1 MLCMLILL
9 VLRIVLRTVL
19 LLLLHQGSRLS
30 AINVPEQNV
39 ARLTRFF
46 NDYNWNGLMLGID
59 CGTLSVDQ
67 AFADFDNIFHYALEQ
82 IVGYSTVTVRERD
95 PPYITPFIKV
105 LLRKRNKLLR
115 RGKVYLARDY
125 LLPNRLAK

>member
-1 MLCMLILL
+1 
-9 VLRIVLRTVL
+9 
-19 LLLLHQGSRLS
+19 
-30 AINVPEQNV
+30 
-39 ARLTRFF
+39 
-46 NDYNWNGLMLGID
+46 MLGID

-67 AFADFDNIFHYALEQ
+67 AFADILHCALEQ
-82 IVGYSTVTVRERD
+82 IVGYSTVTIRERD
-95 PPYITPFIKV
+95 PPYITPYIKV